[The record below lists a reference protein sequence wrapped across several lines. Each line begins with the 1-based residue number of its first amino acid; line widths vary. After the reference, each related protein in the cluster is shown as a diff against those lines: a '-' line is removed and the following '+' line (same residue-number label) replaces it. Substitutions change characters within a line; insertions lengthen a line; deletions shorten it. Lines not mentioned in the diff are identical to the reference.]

1 MSVKIDILGSIFEL
15 FWKFAKFLGA
25 GIVLVILLFQCSSET
40 DKNNAKESSSLAL
53 TTTADPA
60 AEAAPKALPE
70 LLDPDDPTLRSVQL
84 SSQGKEILDNLR
96 ALRSQALNGFKL
108 GKIVVGKTTIEE
120 AALAYPKLDLT
131 TSKMQPADNISFPL
145 SGEVRFSVDDESG
158 RISGVVINSPNLD
171 LWEKHQLDKQLPL
184 ERFQLKPDAY
194 QNKISKNTIAVYVPP
209 NMSSKWA
216 TKSIPSIEIAKLRDS
231 GQISIRIDWPV
242 FTRQKWLK
250 INNSH
255 RPLGKKIA
263 DKATISD
270 KVQDYFN

>member
-1 MSVKIDILGSIFEL
+1 MLACSQLR
-15 FWKFAKFLGA
+15 FLVPLLVESA
-25 GIVLVILLFQCSSET
+25 GRHIRPV
-40 DKNNAKESSSLAL
+40 
-53 TTTADPA
+53 
-60 AEAAPKALPE
+60 
-70 LLDPDDPTLRSVQL
+70 
-84 SSQGKEILDNLR
+84 EILDPEDWED
-96 ALRSQALNGFKL
+96 AAEKG
-108 GKIVVGKTTIEE
+108 GEEVWIVL
-120 AALAYPKLDLT
+120 AAGCIGCKPVLDLICERIIKGPCHPRIKAGYSASALPDDLMT
-131 TSKMQPADNISFPL
+131 EGRVIDDKIPLLKVAIGHSCKM
-145 SGEVRFSVDDESG
+145 
-158 RISGVVINSPNLD
+158 
-171 LWEKHQLDKQLPL
+171 HQLPL

>member
-25 GIVLVILLFQCSSET
+25 GIVLVILLMQCALESGENKEKETNSS
-40 DKNNAKESSSLAL
+40 AL
-53 TTTADPA
+53 SAP
-60 AEAAPKALPE
+60 APKTLPE

-84 SSQGKEILDNLR
+84 SLQGKEILDNLR

-108 GKIVVGKTTIEE
+108 GKIVVGKTTMEE

-131 TSKMQPADNISFPL
+131 TSKMQPADNINFPL
-145 SGEVRFSVDDESG
+145 SGEVRLSIDEESG
-158 RISGVVINSPNLD
+158 RISGVVINSPNLK
-171 LWEKHQLDKQLPL
+171 LWEKHQLERHLPL
-184 ERFQLKPDAY
+184 EHFQLNPNTDQK
-194 QNKISKNTIAVYVPP
+194 KTSKNTIAVYVPP

-242 FTRQKWLK
+242 FTRQKWLR